1 MTQCGFC
8 GAFQP
13 ESSCPHCNTLTCRR
27 CEQNHV
33 DYCKTLAK
41 RRIDGKGKTVVR
53 GNTVYDLGGN
63 VVGTHSVGIERPE
76 EQREA
81 EVGSGAVNVRDL
93 NLSTA
98 LPYVVESMSS
108 VEQPIFELIPE
119 VKLIAVPP
127 SDMVTTPAPET
138 ENRGRR
144 IVDNLSLVDNVVAD
158 ENTGGVVNTHLDT
171 ADEGFDLGADGP
183 PLPEKV

>member
-8 GAFQP
+8 GAFEP
-13 ESSCPHCNTLTCRR
+13 ESSCPHCNTLMCIR
-27 CEQNHV
+27 CGSNHV
-33 DYCKTLAK
+33 DHCKTLAK
-41 RRIDGKGKTVVR
+41 RRIDGKGKTVV
-53 GNTVYDLGGN
+53 GSPTSLDPKLGP
-63 VVGTHSVGIERPE
+63 I
-76 EQREA
+76 QD
-81 EVGSGAVNVRDL
+81 AVNVRDL

-98 LPYVVESMSS
+98 LPIDVEESLSG
-108 VEQPIFELIPE
+108 VEQPIFESIPE

-144 IVDNLSLVDNVVAD
+144 IVDNLLLVDDVVAD
-158 ENTGGVVNTHLDT
+158 ENTGGVVNTHIDT

-183 PLPEKV
+183 PAEKK